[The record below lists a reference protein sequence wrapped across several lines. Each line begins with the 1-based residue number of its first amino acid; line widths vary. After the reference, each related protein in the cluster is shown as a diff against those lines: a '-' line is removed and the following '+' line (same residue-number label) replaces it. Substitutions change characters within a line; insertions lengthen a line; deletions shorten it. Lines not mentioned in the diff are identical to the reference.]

1 MPVAAGKK
9 MANTEKNPSPLL
21 KPGPKFSANIDAANI
36 GENETYHHDLI
47 LKFLNE
53 GGE

>member
-21 KPGPKFSANIDAANI
+21 KSGPKFSANIDA
-36 GENETYHHDLI
+36 ENRVRMKYKNRI
-47 LKFLNE
+47 
-53 GGE
+53 